1 MALDYDRHFRRAD
14 FNRYAMQCG
23 LAGAVVF
30 VLLLLLDAVTQT
42 VLIAALGASAF
53 IAFAVPRSPHS
64 GPRHMIGGYIV
75 GICAGSLMA
84 MLNAMIDASPGID
97 HAIMIVCG
105 AVAISLAM
113 FTMVVHTNRASAC
126 RGARIRIGAQRMD
139 LSDAVGRTRRR
150 DNAQRRQAT
159 HIAGLARPDLDL
171 RHRWPKCFWSS
182 RAQYRPNP
190 ESRGNTR

>member
-113 FTMVVHTNRASAC
+113 FTMVVTRTEHPPAAALALGLVLNEWTFLTLLVVL
-126 RGARIRIGAQRMD
+126 GGVIT
-139 LSDAVGRTRRR
+139 LSVVKQLILPA
-150 DNAQRRQAT
+150 
-159 HIAGLARPDLDL
+159 LLDL
-171 RHRWPKCFWSS
+171 I
-182 RAQYRPNP
+182 
-190 ESRGNTR
+190 